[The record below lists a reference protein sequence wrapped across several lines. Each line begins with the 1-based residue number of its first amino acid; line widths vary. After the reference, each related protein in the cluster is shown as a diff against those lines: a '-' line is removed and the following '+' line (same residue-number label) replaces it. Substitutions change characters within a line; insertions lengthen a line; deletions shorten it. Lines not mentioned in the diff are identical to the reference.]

1 MLLSVAG
8 LAVALALVVTMVLVL
23 GDDESPKPGPP
34 APEAGLDSLVTD
46 FTSQLSAAQEY
57 RSPKSDERRTAA
69 TGFAAILDRQGAEDF
84 EKLGFSVRDGV
95 DPATGRP
102 YTIAVNEP
110 GTERAWG
117 MYVIDR
123 SAPPSLVVEV
133 PHPAFDLRTELF
145 GVDLFRRVPGAVL
158 LIAGAHRKADDGK
171 ADVAHE
177 EDSVFHVVATAL
189 AGRGLAQVQLHGF
202 HDQNLPSTDVVL
214 SSGAS
219 LAGDAARRAADA
231 ADGGRVRGLPGLGG
245 AVQGP
250 RGDDERPGQA
260 GRVRRHDVPARR
272 DEPDGPRVARTTG
285 RRRPGADRSRPREA
299 LGRAP
304 RAWTDDSRAWTDD
317 SRDQEAD
324 TCDPRVD
331 TACLRRVDPRIT

>member
-1 MLLSVAG
+1 
-8 LAVALALVVTMVLVL
+8 
-23 GDDESPKPGPP
+23 
-34 APEAGLDSLVTD
+34 LVTD

-69 TGFAAILDRQGAEDF
+69 AGFAAVLDRRSAADF
-84 EKLGFSVRDGV
+84 EKLGFSVHDGV

-219 LAGDAARRAADA
+219 LAGDAARRAATRLT
-231 ADGGRVRGLPGLGG
+231 ADGFAVCRAWEERCKGLEGTTN
-245 AVQGP
+245 VQGKLAASDGTMFLHVEMSRTVRESP
-250 RGDDERPGQA
+250 ERRA
-260 GRVRRHDVPARR
+260 DVVR
-272 DEPDGPRVARTTG
+272 
-285 RRRPGADRSRPREA
+285 A
-299 LGRAP
+299 L
-304 RAWTDDSRAWTDD
+304 T
-317 SRDQEAD
+317 EAD
-324 TCDPRVD
+324 LTKP
-331 TACLRRVDPRIT
+331 

>member
-1 MLLSVAG
+1 LLSVVGVVVALG
-8 LAVALALVVTMVLVL
+8 LALTLVLVL
-23 GDDESPKPGPP
+23 GDDEPPPP
-34 APEAGLDSLVTD
+34 APEAGLDSLVTK
-46 FTSQLSAAQEY
+46 FTSGLSADQEY

-69 TGFAAILDRQGAEDF
+69 TGFAAVLDRRGTADF
-84 EKLGFSVRDGV
+84 ERLGFSVRDGV

-102 YTIAVNEP
+102 YTIAVNET
-110 GTERAWG
+110 GTDRAWG

-158 LIAGAHRKADDGK
+158 LVAGAHRKADDSH

-214 SSGAS
+214 SSGATV
-219 LAGDAARRAADA
+219 AGDAARRAADRLT
-231 ADGGRVRGLPGLGG
+231 ADGFAVCRAWEERCKGLEGTTN
-245 AVQGP
+245 VQGKMAAS
-250 RGDDERPGQA
+250 DDTVFLHVEMSRTVRESPERRA
-260 GRVRRHDVPARR
+260 DVVR
-272 DEPDGPRVARTTG
+272 
-285 RRRPGADRSRPREA
+285 A
-299 LGRAP
+299 L
-304 RAWTDDSRAWTDD
+304 T
-317 SRDQEAD
+317 EAD
-324 TCDPRVD
+324 LAQP
-331 TACLRRVDPRIT
+331 

>member
-1 MLLSVAG
+1 MVGVVVALG
-8 LAVALALVVTMVLVL
+8 LALTLVLVL
-23 GDDESPKPGPP
+23 GDDEPPPP
-34 APEAGLDSLVTD
+34 APEAGLDSLVTK
-46 FTSQLSAAQEY
+46 FTSGLSADQEY

-69 TGFAAILDRQGAEDF
+69 TGFAAVLDRRGTADF
-84 EKLGFSVRDGV
+84 ERLGFSVRDGV

-102 YTIAVNEP
+102 YTIAVNET
-110 GTERAWG
+110 GTDRAWG

-158 LIAGAHRKADDGK
+158 LVAGAHRKADDSH

-214 SSGAS
+214 SSGATV
-219 LAGDAARRAADA
+219 AGDAARRAADRLT
-231 ADGGRVRGLPGLGG
+231 ADGFAVCRAWEERCKGLEGTTN
-245 AVQGP
+245 VQGKMAAS
-250 RGDDERPGQA
+250 DDTVFLHVEMSRTVRESPERRA
-260 GRVRRHDVPARR
+260 DVVR
-272 DEPDGPRVARTTG
+272 
-285 RRRPGADRSRPREA
+285 A
-299 LGRAP
+299 L
-304 RAWTDDSRAWTDD
+304 T
-317 SRDQEAD
+317 EAD
-324 TCDPRVD
+324 LAQP
-331 TACLRRVDPRIT
+331 

>member
-8 LAVALALVVTMVLVL
+8 LAVALALVVTTVLIL

-69 TGFAAILDRQGAEDF
+69 AGFAAVLDRRSAADF

-219 LAGDAARRAADA
+219 LAGDAARRAATRLT
-231 ADGGRVRGLPGLGG
+231 ADGFAVCRAWEERCKGLEGTTN
-245 AVQGP
+245 VQGKLAASDGTMFLHVEMSRTVRESP
-250 RGDDERPGQA
+250 ERRA
-260 GRVRRHDVPARR
+260 DVVR
-272 DEPDGPRVARTTG
+272 
-285 RRRPGADRSRPREA
+285 A
-299 LGRAP
+299 L
-304 RAWTDDSRAWTDD
+304 T
-317 SRDQEAD
+317 EAD
-324 TCDPRVD
+324 LTKP
-331 TACLRRVDPRIT
+331 

>member
-1 MLLSVAG
+1 MSRPRMLLSVAG
-8 LAVALALVVTMVLVL
+8 VAVALALVLTLVLTL
-23 GDDESPKPGPP
+23 GDDAPPKP
-34 APEAGLDSLVTD
+34 APEAGVDSLVTD
-46 FTSQLSAAQEY
+46 FTARLSADQEY

-69 TGFAAILDRQGAEDF
+69 AGFAALLDRRGTADF

-123 SAPPSLVVEV
+123 SAPPSLAVEV

-145 GVDLFRRVPGAVL
+145 GVDLFRRTPGAVL
-158 LIAGAHRKADDGK
+158 LVAGAHRKADDSK

-177 EDSVFHVVATAL
+177 EDSVFHVVASAL

-202 HDQNLPSTDVVL
+202 HDENLPSTDIVL

-219 LAGDAARRAADA
+219 VAGDAARRTATRLTADGFAVCRAWEERCGALEGTKNVQGKLAAAD
-231 ADGGRVRGLPGLGG
+231 DTVFLHVEMSRTVRESP
-245 AVQGP
+245 
-250 RGDDERPGQA
+250 
-260 GRVRRHDVPARR
+260 
-272 DEPDGPRVARTTG
+272 G
-285 RRRPGADRSRPREA
+285 RRADVVRALTEA
-299 LGRAP
+299 ELTTP
-304 RAWTDDSRAWTDD
+304 
-317 SRDQEAD
+317 
-324 TCDPRVD
+324 
-331 TACLRRVDPRIT
+331 

>member
-8 LAVALALVVTMVLVL
+8 MAVALALVLTMVLVL
-23 GDDESPKPGPP
+23 GDEESPKPGSP
-34 APEAGLDSLVTD
+34 APEAGLDSLVTK
-46 FTSQLSAAQEY
+46 FTSALSADQEY

-69 TGFAAILDRQGAEDF
+69 AGFAALLDRRSTADLAE
-84 EKLGFSVRDGV
+84 LGFSVRDGV

-102 YTIAVNEP
+102 YTIVVNEP

-117 MYVIDR
+117 MYVVDR

-158 LIAGAHRKADDGK
+158 LVAGAHRKADDSK

-177 EDSVFHVVATAL
+177 EDSVFHVVATTL

-214 SSGAS
+214 SSGATV
-219 LAGDAARRAADA
+219 AGDAARRAADRLT
-231 ADGGRVRGLPGLGG
+231 ADGLAVCRAWEERCKGLEGMTN
-245 AVQGP
+245 VQGKMAAAGGTVFLHVEMSRTVRESP
-250 RGDDERPGQA
+250 ERRA
-260 GRVRRHDVPARR
+260 NVVR
-272 DEPDGPRVARTTG
+272 
-285 RRRPGADRSRPREA
+285 A
-299 LGRAP
+299 LV
-304 RAWTDDSRAWTDD
+304 
-317 SRDQEAD
+317 EAD
-324 TCDPRVD
+324 LTEP
-331 TACLRRVDPRIT
+331 